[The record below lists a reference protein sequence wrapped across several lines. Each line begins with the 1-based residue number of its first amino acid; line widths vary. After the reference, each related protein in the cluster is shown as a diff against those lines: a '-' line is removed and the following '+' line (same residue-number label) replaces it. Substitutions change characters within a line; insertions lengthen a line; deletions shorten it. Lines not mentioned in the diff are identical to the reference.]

1 MNCPKCN
8 KPVADG
14 AAFCGECGAGVTDF
28 HVASC
33 LIPKTTTK
41 IKAKFSSGYFL
52 ACAIFVSIVAVMLGY
67 NAVTYIT
74 GGDIFSALV
83 PAVSA
88 VCTLVS
94 AVSAW
99 LMFALKKASVASI
112 KAYNAYNVVMT
123 VLATITC
130 IFSGL
135 ASFIIFIVC
144 VIGGVLV
151 AVLGN
156 VASDVVAKVME
167 MFEGSIDVSVP
178 DAIKFL
184 TDGGIFIA
192 IFGAIAVALIMF
204 LAINGVLLYKN
215 NAKYVKEVALAF
227 KNDKY
232 ETKKY
237 PKVRPWAFGVF
248 FAAIGVGA
256 LIFDVATALSLI
268 ADGGMLIVSA
278 LWFKTIHNEDYTAEI
293 TLTSEKPA
301 VTETPVVE
309 EPKVE
314 TPVVEA
320 PVVEEPEVEVVE
332 EAPVEEKAEEV
343 ETAEETE
350 VAEPVEEAVVEET
363 AEEAVEEPTEDV
375 ATEAESDVA
384 PEEESTEP
392 EVEADVEAKEAV
404 EAVAEAEEVAETEPE
419 TEAQN

>member
-52 ACAIFVSIVAVMLGY
+52 ACAIFVSIIAVMLGY

-167 MFEGSIDVSVP
+167 MFDGSIDVSVP
-178 DAIKFL
+178 DAIEFL

-248 FAAIGVGA
+248 FAVIGVGA

-314 TPVVEA
+314 TPVIETPVVETPVVEA

-343 ETAEETE
+343 ETAEVIETAEETE

-375 ATEAESDVA
+375 ATEAESDAA
-384 PEEESTEP
+384 PEEESTE
-392 EVEADVEAKEAV
+392 
-404 EAVAEAEEVAETEPE
+404 
-419 TEAQN
+419 

>member
-375 ATEAESDVA
+375 ATEAESDAA